1 MLDEHHGWPGVI
13 ESISFGW
20 NSKERERDYLEFHF
34 FFPPLYLHGM
44 DSSVSPKEACQECSG
59 SPHLILIKKLGRW
72 VFFTKGRIF
81 LVFGFVDHGL
91 VGNPSIR
98 GLIDGQ

>member
-1 MLDEHHGWPGVI
+1 MNIMDGL
-13 ESISFGW
+13 ESLKVSHLVGIPRRGRLSRISFF
-20 NSKERERDYLEFHF
+20 S
-34 FFPPLYLHGM
+34 PLYLHGM